1 LLHADDDGNAQ
12 NQNRMNT
19 AEKIWK
25 REETAQR
32 AAEIK
37 KAGKRIV
44 FTNGCFDILHA
55 GHVTYLQE
63 AAALGDFLVVGVN
76 SDDSVKRLDKSP
88 ARPLQNEFSRSTVM
102 AALQCVGAVIVFDED
117 TPLQL
122 IEAVNPDVLVKGADY
137 KIEDIVGAK
146 EVLAAGGEVKTLEFL
161 PGYSTSSIEKKIL
174 EVNRSL

>member
-1 LLHADDDGNAQ
+1 
-12 NQNRMNT
+12 MNHSQIIESKIT
-19 AEKIWK
+19 SLESLQRKLAFWRFREKK
-25 REETAQR
+25 
-32 AAEIK
+32 
-37 KAGKRIV
+37 IV

-63 AAALGDFLVVGVN
+63 ASALGDFLVVGVN

-117 TPLQL
+117 TPLEL
-122 IEAVNPDVLVKGADY
+122 IQAVKPDVLVKGADY
-137 KIEDIVGAK
+137 NIGDIVGAK
-146 EVLAAGGEVKTLEFL
+146 EVLSAGGEVKTLEFL

-174 EVNRSL
+174 EANRSI